1 MDRSPRSSDGLSFT
15 ADYKSLGDEVN
26 LIGDTIP
33 ISLFYKS
40 GNSYCVSDRGRIAGR
55 IEISGRFRYPSPGGA
70 MKKIGFIDYYIDN
83 WHANNYPRMIRESA
97 FKNDF
102 EVALAWQEVAPPGK
116 KTLEEWCREQNVSPA
131 RSLEEVVDTCDCLLV
146 LSPDDADRHL
156 PLSKSALRSG
166 KPVYI
171 DKPFADRASD
181 AREMLNL
188 AAASKTPLMTSS
200 SLRFTPALSTALKE
214 KIRDKR
220 VHFVS
225 TWGGGRFPVY
235 IVHVLEM
242 LAMTLGTGARRV
254 MSAGSAAMASVLI
267 VDYPDKRRG
276 LVQLFPGFE
285 FGLAAT
291 YGDGESLAVPN
302 MQGYF
307 EAFIDAMLDFFSTGK
322 NPIPRAQTLEIVA
335 LQEASAQ
342 ALGHRDH
349 WIEVEI
355 I

>member
-1 MDRSPRSSDGLSFT
+1 
-15 ADYKSLGDEVN
+15 
-26 LIGDTIP
+26 
-33 ISLFYKS
+33 
-40 GNSYCVSDRGRIAGR
+40 
-55 IEISGRFRYPSPGGA
+55 
-70 MKKIGFIDYYIDN
+70 MKKRIGFIDHTIDN

-116 KTLEEWCREQNVSPA
+116 KTLEEWCREQEVSPA
-131 RSLEEVVDTCDCLLV
+131 RSLEEVVDTCDCLLI
-146 LSPDDADRHL
+146 LSPDDADQHV
-156 PLSKSALRSG
+156 PLSKYALLSG

-171 DKPFADRASD
+171 DKPFADRVRD
-181 AREMLNL
+181 AREMFNL
-188 AAASKTPLMTSS
+188 AAKSKTPLMTSS
-200 SLRFTPALSTALKE
+200 SLRFTPALTAALKE
-214 KIRDKR
+214 KVREKR

-225 TWGGGRFPVY
+225 TWGGGRFAVY

-242 LAMTLGTGARRV
+242 LVMTLGTGARRV
-254 MSAGSAAMASVLI
+254 MSAGSIEAAPVLV

-291 YGDGESLAVPN
+291 YGDGESFALPN
-302 MQGYF
+302 MRGYF
-307 EAFIDAMLDFFSTGK
+307 EAFIDALLGFFMTGK
-322 NPIPRAQTLEIVA
+322 NPIPQVETMEIVA
-335 LQEASAQ
+335 LQEAGAR

-355 I
+355 T